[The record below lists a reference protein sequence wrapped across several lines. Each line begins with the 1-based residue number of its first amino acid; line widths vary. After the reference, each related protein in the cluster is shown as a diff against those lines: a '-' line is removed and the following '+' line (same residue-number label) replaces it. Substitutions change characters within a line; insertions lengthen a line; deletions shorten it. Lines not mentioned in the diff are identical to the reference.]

1 MTTLIKFIVT
11 ILAILVSA
19 WLQIDAEVI
28 HVVTEAIHH
37 LKLKFTQNDDSDNSY
52 A

>member
-1 MTTLIKFIVT
+1 MRLKDLFENEF
-11 ILAILVSA
+11 LNAQYKDS
-19 WLQIDAEVI
+19 
-28 HVVTEAIHH
+28 TEAIHH